1 MARSGPG
8 NNQQPQPVLQAR
20 RGVLWWRRFWQAMA
34 FNKSLFARVMVGYV
48 GVTLGGIALVALVSS
63 IGASRF
69 ILADQ
74 REDLLRKAHNVNAI
88 VTQFAASPED
98 LAAVAG
104 DIGTLLRFLGPSLG
118 AETVIFDQQGTPL
131 LTSDQDRL
139 GQGGQIQIP
148 EAVITTVQG
157 GKTYAKE
164 RTPEGYGGEV
174 LLVAVP
180 LGEDDAPWGGVLL
193 YKPTTEMRKAI
204 GGLRETI
211 LWVTLTALLVSLA
224 IGSYIA
230 STIARPIRTLG
241 TIVADL
247 GTGQPVDD
255 ETWRRLRAE
264 DEVGDLSAAIR
275 RLSTR
280 LNEAETERARLEDS
294 RRQFLID
301 VAHELRTP
309 MTGIRGFLE
318 ALIDDIADDPQVRRR
333 YLQLILDQTIHVT
346 RLVEDLLDLSR
357 MDIGH
362 VRILKEPVDLVPL
375 AMRVLERLRP
385 RAEEAG
391 NTMEFFSDGGEATIL
406 GDPDRLEQIVTNL
419 IQNAIAN
426 TRAGEI
432 KVSVA
437 VAGDRVRL
445 DVADTGIGIPPEDLP
460 HIWER
465 FQRGDRARRGGGVG
479 LGLAIVRR
487 LTELHG
493 GRIAVESRPQH
504 GTRFSLTFPLYT
516 VYRRPLLPAG
526 G

>member
-1 MARSGPG
+1 MDRYGPSG
-8 NNQQPQPVLQAR
+8 NHQPQPVLQHR
-20 RGVLWWRRFWQAMA
+20 RGVLWWRRLWQAMA

-69 ILADQ
+69 ILANQ
-74 REDLLRKAHNVNAI
+74 REDLLRKAHNVNSI
-88 VTQFAASPED
+88 VTQFASSPEE
-98 LAAVAG
+98 LEGVAG

-139 GQGGQIQIP
+139 GQGGQIP
-148 EAVITTVQG
+148 EAVITAVQDG
-157 GKTYAKE
+157 RTYARE

-174 LLVAVP
+174 LMVAVP
-180 LGEDDAPWGGVLL
+180 LGEDEAPWGGVLL

-211 LWVTLTALLVSLA
+211 LWVTLAALLVSLA

-241 TIVADL
+241 SIVSDL
-247 GTGQPVDD
+247 GTGQTVDD
-255 ETWRRLRAE
+255 DTWRRLKAE
-264 DEVGDLSAAIR
+264 DEVGDLAAAIR
-275 RLSTR
+275 RLNTR
-280 LNEAETERARLEDS
+280 LHEAETERARLEDS

-333 YLQLILDQTIHVT
+333 YLQLILDQTLHVT

-362 VRILKEPVDLVPL
+362 VRIVKEPVDLAPL
-375 AMRVLERLRP
+375 AMRVMERLRP

-391 NTMEFFSDGGEATIL
+391 NTMEFFSSDGEATIL

-426 TRAGEI
+426 TRNGDI
-432 KVSVA
+432 KVSVSTAGSHA
-437 VAGDRVRL
+437 VLA
-445 DVADTGIGIPPEDLP
+445 VADTGIGIPPEDLP

-504 GTRFSLTFPLYT
+504 GTRFSLSFPLYT
-516 VYRRPLLPAG
+516 AYKPPLFPSKG
-526 G
+526 